1 MKKQTRR
8 NNLKAAHRKE
18 EQRLK
23 AEQKLKKQQDHK
35 LDPAYIQQKKEM
47 GANNQPQPA
56 CATSP
61 QHSHNIHHQ
70 NNSDTNTD

>member
-47 GANNQPQPA
+47 GAVY
-56 CATSP
+56 
-61 QHSHNIHHQ
+61 
-70 NNSDTNTD
+70 